1 MLLSNKLQIE
11 YLPLKQVKD
20 YGRQLRIPGKKQ
32 TEKAAR
38 MIREGGFMPPIV
50 VDGKNYVVIGAHLV
64 NAARHL
70 GMEDVPVISVSHL
83 TEAQIQWLRIAHDS
97 IADEA
102 SWDNKALAAEFHEL
116 LVKIPD
122 IDLTLTG
129 FEVPEID
136 IILDGVIPDKDE
148 DVPSI
153 LSGPAIVQAGDLWIL
168 GDHRLYCGDATL
180 PESYQTL
187 MGEDKA
193 QLCFTDAPY
202 NVKIDGHVG
211 NSGKIQHREFA
222 MASGEMD
229 ASSFTKFLYKS
240 HKLMAGHAQDG
251 AIIFSCMDW
260 RHITEITNA
269 ATMAD
274 LTLQNLC
281 VWVKDNGGM
290 GSFYR
295 SRHELVFVFKKG
307 TGPHIN
313 NIQLGKF
320 GNYRTNVWEYPGVNS
335 FGGNRM
341 EELAL
346 HPTVKPLA
354 MVMDAIKDCSKR
366 AGIVLD
372 PFGGSGTT
380 LIAAEKTGRKARLI
394 ELDPHYCDV
403 TIRRW
408 QVLTGKDAIHAATG
422 KTFNE
427 IAAAGGIHE

>member
-32 TEKAAR
+32 TEKSAR
-38 MIREGGFMPPIV
+38 MIREGSFMPPIV
-50 VDGKNYVVIGAHLV
+50 IDSQNCVVIGAHLV

-83 TEAQIQWLRIAHDS
+83 TEAQIQWLRIAHDR
-97 IADEA
+97 IAGEA
-102 SWDNKALAAEFHEL
+102 SWDNKALAAEFQEL

-122 IDLTLTG
+122 IDLTITG

-136 IILDGVIPDKDE
+136 IILDPLNADPDDTPPE
-148 DVPSI
+148 VQQGPSV
-153 LSGPAIVQAGDLWIL
+153 VQL
-168 GDHRLYCGDATL
+168 GEVWNLGEHRLYCGDATL
-180 PESYQTL
+180 PESYQAL
-187 MGEDKA
+187 MGDEKA
-193 QLCFTDAPY
+193 QLCFTDMPY

-229 ASSFTKFLYKS
+229 SGSFTQFLYKA
-240 HKLMAGHAQDG
+240 HKLMANYAQDG

-260 RHITEITNA
+260 RHIPEITNA

-274 LTLQNLC
+274 LTMQNLC

-307 TGPHIN
+307 TAPHIN

-346 HPTVKPLA
+346 HPTVKPIAL
-354 MVMDAIKDCSKR
+354 VEDAIKDASTR
-366 AGIVLD
+366 SGIVLD

-380 LIAAEKTGRKARLI
+380 LIAAEKTGRKARLM
-394 ELDPHYCDV
+394 ELDPLYCDV
-403 TIRRW
+403 IIRRW
-408 QVLTGKDAIHAATG
+408 QALTGRNAVHVISG

-427 IAAAGGIHE
+427 IAAGGIHE